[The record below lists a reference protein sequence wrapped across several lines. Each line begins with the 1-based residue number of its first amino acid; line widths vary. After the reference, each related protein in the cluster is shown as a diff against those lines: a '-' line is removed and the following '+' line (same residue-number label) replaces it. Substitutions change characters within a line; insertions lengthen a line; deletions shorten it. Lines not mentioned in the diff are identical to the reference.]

1 MDLERRAIS
10 LYEFCRKLAP
20 TDLNYANMPI
30 EEGFDWSSQ
39 LSDAS
44 FSGLYLVVFRSV
56 RRPTADADL
65 LKEHDDR
72 AYEEAVR
79 SGGLLRYFKGQINER
94 RECLSFCLWE
104 SREQAR
110 AASGSRPHQAA
121 AEITTEMYEVYDL
134 ERYLLTK
141 AADGE
146 ITFRPLAADHTGSC
160 PVTR

>member
-10 LYEFCRKLAP
+10 LYESCRKLAP
-20 TDLNYANMPI
+20 INPNYANMPI

-56 RRPTADADL
+56 RRITADTAL

-79 SGGLLRYFKGQINER
+79 SGGLLRYFKGQLNDR

-104 SREQAR
+104 SRGQAR
-110 AASGSRPHQAA
+110 EAVSGSSHQAA
-121 AEITTEMYEVYDL
+121 AEISTGMYEVYDL
-134 ERYLLTK
+134 ERYLLSK
-141 AADGE
+141 AAGGG
-146 ITFRPLAADHTGSC
+146 INFQPLAAEHVRISSAT
-160 PVTR
+160 